1 MGSQP
6 RCKMIYAALLLLCCM
21 FMQTPRANSD
31 ARSSLPKSIGNFR
44 MRSAPIVYTSQT
56 LEQHIDGASQAVQ
69 RYLFKNCLYA
79 VYAPGGVGNNVIT
92 VDIYTMGSPLD
103 AFGYYSTQLSPGVG
117 SVKLMHYGASAFAL
131 STNVTFWKG
140 DYYVSITVA
149 GQNSPVFHKT
159 MLGLASLI
167 SMHLQGSTSEPAM
180 IKMLPAGYLPHTE
193 EFLRRDVAGERF
205 LINGVVARYPAAGEQ
220 GQAFVCKYASPSAAS
235 SAFRSYI
242 SSLSKPFLLA
252 PGSSV
257 KMGRGIGSS
266 SFSVKTR
273 FSGYVQAA
281 LKGDYIV
288 GCIRATSAAV
298 ALKLV
303 KEALQRA

>member
-6 RCKMIYAALLLLCCM
+6 ICKMFYAGLLVLCCM
-21 FMQTPRANSD
+21 FMQTNGAHAD
-31 ARSSLPKSIGNFR
+31 ARSALPKSLGNFR
-44 MRSAPIVYTSQT
+44 MRGKPTIYTSQT

-69 RYLFKNCLYA
+69 RFEFKNCMYA
-79 VYAPGGVGNNVIT
+79 VYAPGGVGSNVIT

-103 AFGYYSTQLSPGVG
+103 AFGYYSTQLSPEVG
-117 SVKLMHYGASAFAL
+117 SVKMLHYGASAFAQ

-140 DYYVSITVA
+140 DYYVSVTLA
-149 GQNSPVFHKT
+149 APNSAVFHKA
-159 MLGLASLI
+159 MLSLAGYVAA
-167 SMHLQGSTSEPAM
+167 HLQGSLSEPAM
-180 IKMLPAGYLPHTE
+180 IKLLPPGYTPHTE
-193 EFLRRDVAGERF
+193 QFLRRDVAGERF
-205 LINGVVARYPAAGEQ
+205 LTDGVVAKYPAAGEQ
-220 GQAFVCKYASPSAAS
+220 GQTFVCKYASPSAAS
-235 SAFRSYI
+235 SAFRKYI

-273 FSGYVQAA
+273 FSGYVQVA